1 MEELNYPLNIIRSKY
16 ILQHIFNYLERHK
29 KLILSNY
36 NKALQ
41 YKLKLSIEDYKD
53 ETKIIKICGF
63 NGYGK
68 EYNKFSK
75 KLIFEGNYLNG
86 EKNGK
91 GIEYF
96 SNGVKKIEGE
106 YLNGKIYEGIQYDEK
121 GNELFKIQNGEKK
134 EIFDNG
140 IIKFKGEYLNDKKW
154 NGKGYDYNGN
164 EIYEIKEG
172 KGYVKE
178 FYSDGSLLFEGEYL
192 NGEKIGK
199 GIEYLHGK
207 LIFKGEYLNGERN
220 GKGKE
225 YFDNGLIKFEGEY
238 KYDSIWNGKGYDYN
252 GKEQFEIKEGTGN
265 IIIYNFQGKLISK
278 FLYMNGLK
286 LLNLDYMNTI
296 PFSEIHTCTDVYS
309 NGSLKLIDDRIF
321 KEYNH
326 DELIFEGEY
335 LNGERNGKGKEY
347 FYGELIF
354 EGEYM
359 DGKRNGLGKEYY
371 INNKIKFEGEY
382 KNGKIN
388 GKGKEYDYFG
398 RLIFEGEYINNKR
411 WNGKIYKYSNY
422 NFSKYIYLIPS
433 IFFSK
438 YGNNVPTFIKK
449 EYYNRYRITSSCCK
463 YSKY

>member
-29 KLILSNY
+29 KLILLNY
-36 NKALQ
+36 YKTLQ
-41 YKLKLSIEDYKD
+41 YKLKLSIEDYKY

-106 YLNGKIYEGIQYDEK
+106 YLNGKIYKGIQYDEK

-192 NGEKIGK
+192 NGEKTGK

-207 LIFKGEYLNGERN
+207 LFFKGEYLN
-220 GKGKE
+220 
-225 YFDNGLIKFEGEY
+225 
-238 KYDSIWNGKGYDYN
+238 
-252 GKEQFEIKEGTGN
+252 
-265 IIIYNFQGKLISK
+265 
-278 FLYMNGLK
+278 
-286 LLNLDYMNTI
+286 
-296 PFSEIHTCTDVYS
+296 
-309 NGSLKLIDDRIF
+309 
-321 KEYNH
+321 
-326 DELIFEGEY
+326 
-335 LNGERNGKGKEY
+335 
-347 FYGELIF
+347 
-354 EGEYM
+354 
-359 DGKRNGLGKEYY
+359 
-371 INNKIKFEGEY
+371 
-382 KNGKIN
+382 
-388 GKGKEYDYFG
+388 
-398 RLIFEGEYINNKR
+398 
-411 WNGKIYKYSNY
+411 
-422 NFSKYIYLIPS
+422 
-433 IFFSK
+433 
-438 YGNNVPTFIKK
+438 
-449 EYYNRYRITSSCCK
+449 
-463 YSKY
+463 